1 VGIGTLS
8 AFNAVFAI
16 SHDPGN
22 KPCLQQLRFGRLS
35 TAFTI
40 CYGGSAVVRRI
51 LRHLRSNPVAY
62 LALFIALGGTSVAA
76 VSAVLPKNSV
86 GTLQVRNGSLLKQD
100 FRAGQLPAGA
110 AGAAGAAGP
119 AGPAGPAGAA
129 GATTITQRTVAMGP
143 FQNAGGGAVSC
154 NAGQKVVSGGAQ
166 ISLPG
171 TGDYLQYSTP
181 LTNGWS
187 AGAYIGS
194 GTKILVATALCA
206 AP

>member
-1 VGIGTLS
+1 M
-8 AFNAVFAI
+8 
-16 SHDPGN
+16 
-22 KPCLQQLRFGRLS
+22 
-35 TAFTI
+35 
-40 CYGGSAVVRRI
+40 VRRI
-51 LRHLRSNPVAY
+51 LRHLCSNPVPY

-110 AGAAGAAGP
+110 AGAVGAV
-119 AGPAGPAGAA
+119 GPAGAA
-129 GATTITQRTVAMGP
+129 GATTITQREGQHGVTPASGAIGAFVNC
-143 FQNAGGGAVSC
+143 NAGEKLVGGGARI
-154 NAGQKVVSGGAQ
+154 ALA
-166 ISLPG
+166 G

-194 GTKILVATALCA
+194 GFKTLYVTAICA